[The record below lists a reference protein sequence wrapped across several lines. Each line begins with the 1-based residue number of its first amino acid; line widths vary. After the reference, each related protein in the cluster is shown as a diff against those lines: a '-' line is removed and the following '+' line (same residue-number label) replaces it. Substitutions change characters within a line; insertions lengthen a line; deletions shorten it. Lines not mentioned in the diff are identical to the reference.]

1 MARRSHALSRYLGY
15 VGFAVETYLFRRERP
30 YLFILVINDQCNL
43 NCFYCT
49 SKNTGQYDLR
59 DTAVRSA
66 LSAAYERG
74 HRALVITGGEPMIWQ
89 DNGTRIHD
97 VVSYA
102 HGLGFRDIAI
112 FTNGTRPLDIPNVTF
127 IVTVD
132 GTRDAHN
139 SIRTNT
145 YDLILAHV
153 DEARAKV
160 IASIT
165 LSKTNA
171 DTMEAAVEEI
181 AGTRLFKGITFNLLT
196 HNSDVV
202 ARHGFIGEERTH
214 ILDRVWAL
222 KQQGYPIVLSR
233 AAYSAMKNNNWKRP
247 VKQIELLAGNRVFT
261 CCRDVDNPDVC
272 RNCGYSSCIEI
283 SQALQGK
290 PSAICELLK
299 AT

>member
-1 MARRSHALSRYLGY
+1 MAGRSHPLSRYLGY
-15 VGFAVETYLFRRERP
+15 AGFAIETFLFRRERP

-59 DTAVRSA
+59 NAEIRAA
-66 LSAAYERG
+66 LAAAYDRG

-89 DNGTRIHD
+89 DDGARIHD
-97 VVSYA
+97 IVSHA
-102 HGLGFRDIAI
+102 RALGFQDIAI
-112 FTNGTRPLDIPNVTF
+112 FTNGTRPLDIPDVTF

-132 GTRDAHN
+132 GTKETHN
-139 SIRTNT
+139 SIRANT
-145 YDLILAHV
+145 YDLILAHI
-153 DEARAKV
+153 AQTSAKV

-165 LSKTNA
+165 LTKANA
-171 DTMEAAVEEI
+171 DTLEAAVEEI
-181 AGTRLFKGITFNLLT
+181 AATRLFKGITFNLLT
-196 HNSDVV
+196 HNPDMV
-202 ARHGFIGEERTH
+202 AQHGFIGEERNH

-233 AAYSAMKNNNWKRP
+233 AAYRSMKKNNWKRP

-261 CCRDVDNPDVC
+261 CCRDVDNPAIC
-272 RNCGYSSCIEI
+272 RNCGYSSCVEI

-290 PSAICELLK
+290 PSAILELLK